1 MYALALISWC
11 WLWWLMKLML
21 VVIVVLRGSSCC
33 ISRSAGDGGFSCDG
47 VPKGK
52 VFDNSL
58 VE

>member
-1 MYALALISWC
+1 
-11 WLWWLMKLML
+11 ML
-21 VVIVVLRGSSCC
+21 VVIMVLRGSSCC
-33 ISRSAGDGGFSCDG
+33 ISRSACDDGFSCDG